1 MIDSENINSLGK
13 DPAVAKGNH
22 PREQQ
27 PNPQRYFS
35 VGYSD
40 SLGNE
45 IFLVV

>member
-1 MIDSENINSLGK
+1 MVDRENINSLGK
-13 DPAVAKGNH
+13 DSAVAKDNH
-22 PREQQ
+22 PHEQQ

-35 VGYSD
+35 ADYSD